1 MASRSRTLLALV
13 VFLFCLLVGLLVS
26 WRSETLDIGLSS
38 HAEIASEYVKQFFK
52 KPHTPDAVNK
62 SKYIAPGAVRIY
74 IGIVSLRFA
83 SKTQCR

>member
-26 WRSETLDIGLSS
+26 WHSETLDIGLSS
-38 HAEIASEYVKQFFK
+38 HAEIASEYVKQFFNK
-52 KPHTPDAVNK
+52 THPTADSYKP
-62 SKYIAPGAVRIY
+62 KYIAPGAVRIY

-83 SKTQCR
+83 SKT